1 MLYIQTGSPSGPI
14 NVTEFRGRG
23 KMVAGRL
30 GQRKHETFAVV
41 LYTPVRFIH
50 LLETK
55 RRDDLHEREVCTPM
69 ALPQYQWPGVLRDL
83 VQNRIAALKDIA
95 EPSRQSCQL
104 QPQPHIPRSAQQ
116 APE

>member
-1 MLYIQTGSPSGPI
+1 MLYIQTGSPNGLI
-14 NVTEFRGRG
+14 HVTEFRGRR

-30 GQRKHETFAVV
+30 GRKNDETFAVV
-41 LYTPVRFIH
+41 IYTPVRFIH

-69 ALPQYQWPGVLRDL
+69 ALPQYQRPSVLRDL

-95 EPSRQSCQL
+95 EPSCQSCQL